1 MRFRSKKKELFL
13 FLTDKQLFVLEFDDH
28 FKIKKDFKIEELISY
43 PEPFQKELFSKKI
56 KILIIPDYWI
66 VTRFYPIAT
75 KKSSVVESFLKR
87 RLPADFPDASDC
99 KDFFEYFFY
108 KQAEQQGIQVYVIQ
122 EELFYILYRNLF
134 SAFEIE
140 KITSPAFVW
149 KAKLTKKIKDINK
162 GLKVFMHIY
171 QKSAYLCF
179 FLDSYFLFSRLI
191 SIEEE
196 YIDQLAYE
204 LMQSFRLVSQKTK
217 KEVEKIYLIPKENS
231 DAERLS
237 ETLDVEIIDVSD
249 QVELSS
255 PLSETVEKI
264 GSFAFLKKS
273 DLSDS
278 AKFFYFSYRPLKE
291 LKEWTFFQNTGI
303 VVGIFI
309 FILMLMEAVYLNNI
323 IPKLKNVIDVNTSVI
338 QDYISAMDE
347 LLHHKEKPDPSLII
361 MKILNCT
368 SEKIY
373 LQHIEIG
380 LEPPSSIGL
389 VGYVLA
395 FNVKNFQDIFSTFL
409 SKIKK
414 SFEHA
419 QIPTLMDIDVKRAG
433 EKGFKFKFTF
443 ELNEGQV

>member
-1 MRFRSKKKELFL
+1 MRFRAKKEEPFL
-13 FLTDKQLFVLEFDDH
+13 FLTDKQLFVLEYDDH

-43 PEPFQKELFSKKI
+43 PEPFQKELFLKEKR
-56 KILIIPDYWI
+56 ILIIPDYWV

-87 RLPADFPDASDC
+87 KLPADFPDASDC

-108 KQAEQQGIQVYVIQ
+108 KQAEQEGIQVYVIQ

-149 KAKLTKKIKDINK
+149 KAKLGKKIKDITT
-162 GLKVFMHIY
+162 GLKIFMHIY

-191 SIEEE
+191 SIEED
-196 YIDQLAYE
+196 YIAQLSYE

-231 DAERLS
+231 DVERLS
-237 ETLDVEIIDVSD
+237 ETLGVEIINVSD

-255 PLSETVEKI
+255 PSSEIVEKM

-303 VVGIFI
+303 VVGIFV

-323 IPKLKNVIDVNTSVI
+323 IPKIKNATNINTPVI
-338 QDYISAMDE
+338 QDYISAIDE

-361 MKILNCT
+361 MKILACT

-373 LQHIEIG
+373 LQHIEIELG
-380 LEPPSSIGL
+380 SPSSIGL
-389 VGYVLA
+389 VGYVSV
-395 FNVKNFQDIFSTFL
+395 FNVKDFQDIFSTFL

-414 SFEHA
+414 SFEYA
-419 QIPTLMDIDVKRAG
+419 QIPTLMDIDLKRAG
-433 EKGFKFKFTF
+433 EQGFNFKFSF
-443 ELNEGQV
+443 EFNEG